1 MKLGVAGMLPHWQ
14 KIERTTAERVRAA
27 GFLGASVF
35 IDRPLETDRAAVLR
49 VKAAFDAA
57 GLAVAQ
63 ANGWYECL
71 VNPDEAVRSE
81 GVRGLQAL
89 CRWGRLLGAETIY
102 VRPGSLNP
110 RGHWWPHPGNHTADT
125 FARLV
130 DSLRQVCP
138 VAEREGVVLAAEGH
152 VLSPLDTPR
161 RVADLIEIVASP
173 ALKFNVDVVN
183 FIGTV
188 HDAHDPRG
196 VTHELFDVLG
206 THTVAAHAKDC
217 ALQRW
222 AGRPHRRGR
231 ARRRHAGSRAGAAP
245 VCRLLPGGLCAHRT
259 SARRPDS
266 RGAPGAVPGRT
277 NERESSWRA
286 KRIILA

>member
-1 MKLGVAGMLPHWQ
+1 M
-14 KIERTTAERVRAA
+14 
-27 GFLGASVF
+27 
-35 IDRPLETDRAAVLR
+35 
-49 VKAAFDAA
+49 
-57 GLAVAQ
+57 AQ

-138 VAEREGVVLAAEGH
+138 VAEGEGVVLAAEGH
-152 VLSPLDTPR
+152 VLSPLDTAR
-161 RVADLIEIVASP
+161 RVADLIAIVASP

-188 HDAHDPRG
+188 RDAHDPRG

-206 THTVAAHAKDC
+206 AHTVAAHAKDC
-217 ALQRW
+217 ALSDGLVVHIDEVALG
-222 AGRPHRRGR
+222 AGTLDHELVLRRFAACCPEGYVLIEHLPDDQIPA
-231 ARRRHAGSRAGAAP
+231 ARRALCQAAQRAG
-245 VCRLLPGGLCAHRT
+245 VKL
-259 SARRPDS
+259 
-266 RGAPGAVPGRT
+266 
-277 NERESSWRA
+277 ES
-286 KRIILA
+286 

>member
-14 KIERTTAERVRAA
+14 KIERMTAERVRAA
-27 GFLGASVF
+27 GFLGAAVF
-35 IDRPLETDRAAVLR
+35 IDRPLAADRATVLR

-89 CRWGRLLGAETIY
+89 CRWGRLLGAATIY

-161 RVADLIEIVASP
+161 RVADLIESVASP

-188 HDAHDPRG
+188 RDAHDPRG
-196 VTHELFDVLG
+196 VTDELFDVLG

-217 ALQRW
+217 ALSDGLVVHIDEVALG
-222 AGRPHRRGR
+222 AGTLDHELVLRRFAACCPEGYVLIEHLPDDQIPA
-231 ARRRHAGSRAGAAP
+231 ARRAICQAAKRAG
-245 VCRLLPGGLCAHRT
+245 VKL
-259 SARRPDS
+259 
-266 RGAPGAVPGRT
+266 
-277 NERESSWRA
+277 ES
-286 KRIILA
+286 